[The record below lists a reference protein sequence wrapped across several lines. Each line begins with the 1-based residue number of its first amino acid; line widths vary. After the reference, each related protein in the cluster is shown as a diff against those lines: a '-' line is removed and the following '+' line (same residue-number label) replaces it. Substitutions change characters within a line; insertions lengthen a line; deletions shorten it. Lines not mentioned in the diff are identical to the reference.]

1 MRLWHALS
9 LAVVLAAGA
18 IVGTA
23 VAQTFARAG
32 HVESGGGG
40 GGGLTEAAAD
50 LLYCQLTGGAG
61 CVLNDVRAKRATID
75 LNAAPSNDYVP
86 GDETIVGATALP
98 AGVSSVSLPTA
109 QTIAGRIYIIKD
121 ETGTA
126 AGGQDIRVGGQAGQL
141 VDGNAFIAINTDHG
155 SLSVY
160 SDGTN
165 WFTF

>member
-1 MRLWHALS
+1 MRVWHVLT

-18 IVGTA
+18 VVGTA
-23 VAQTFARAG
+23 VAQTFSRAG
-32 HVESGGGG
+32 HVEAGGGG
-40 GGGLTEAAAD
+40 DGVSESTGNTLW
-50 LLYCQLTGGAG
+50 CQLTGGAG
-61 CVLNDVRAKRATID
+61 CVVNDFRAKRATID

-86 GDETIVGATALP
+86 GDETIVGATTLP

-126 AGGQDIRVGGQAGQL
+126 AGGQDIRVGGEAGQL
-141 VDGNAFIAINTDHG
+141 VDGNAFIAINSDHG
-155 SLSVY
+155 VLRVY
-160 SDGTN
+160 CDGTN